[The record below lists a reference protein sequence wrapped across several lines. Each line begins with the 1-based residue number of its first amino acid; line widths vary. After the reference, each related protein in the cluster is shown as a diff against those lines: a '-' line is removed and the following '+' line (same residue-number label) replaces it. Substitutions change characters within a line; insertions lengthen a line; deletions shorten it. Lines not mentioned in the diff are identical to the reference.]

1 MTHDLQ
7 AIRDGFK
14 LGESKTLVSKGISF
28 GKMPRLQWLM
38 GFQTVTPA

>member
-28 GKMPRLQWLM
+28 GKIGRGSNGLWDSRR
-38 GFQTVTPA
+38 